1 MARTVHLIRHGQST
15 FNAQMSLT
23 GIDPMLYDAPLSDLG
38 QQQVSKL
45 RHQMADVP
53 VDLVVT
59 SPFTRAIQTS
69 MAAFG
74 HRDLP
79 VVVESIHRE
88 HLAAS
93 CDVGRSPDELVSDFP
108 HLTFDHLDDPWWH
121 SQDGHD
127 ASEKPFAI
135 EPQDIL
141 MDRVKR
147 FRGWIASRPEEH
159 IAVVGHGTFFFMVMD
174 RFLNNAEVHTL
185 EF

>member
-23 GIDPMLYDAPLSDLG
+23 GVDPMLFDAPLSDLG
-38 QQQVSKL
+38 KEQVADL
-45 RHQMADVP
+45 RSQMADVP

-69 MAAFG
+69 MGAFG
-74 HRDLP
+74 GRELP
-79 VVVESIHRE
+79 VQVEAIHRE

-93 CDVGRSPDELVSDFP
+93 CDVGRSPAELVNDFP

-121 SQDGHD
+121 TEDGHD
-127 ASEKPFAI
+127 GPFI
-135 EPQDIL
+135 REPQDVL

-159 IAVVGHGTFFFMVMD
+159 IAVVGHGTFFYMLID

-185 EF
+185 EL